1 MRKLTGILALTLC
14 FAVIASGTLMAGKP
28 SKPCGKPVDSPF
40 SSLVDFTDD
49 MKGTCYTST
58 DNQEFTL
65 SAAFGEYQG
74 TYVGKIILAYDRKN
88 DNAMILCDCPV
99 VAGGIMRI
107 VISGGEQPVNG
118 KKFTSNV
125 YHGPWDI
132 RMVGSEIIAS
142 GDNVLLVKAQKI
154 D

>member
-28 SKPCGKPVDSPF
+28 SKPSGKPVDSPH
-40 SSLVDFTDD
+40 SSLVDFTGD
-49 MKGTCYTST
+49 MAGTCNTMI
-58 DNQEFTL
+58 DNQEFAL

-88 DNAMILCDCPV
+88 DNAMILCDCP

-132 RMVGSEIIAS
+132 RMVGSAEIIAS
-142 GDNVLLVKAQKI
+142 GGNVLVEAQKI